1 MIFLNDIT
9 SRMHNKYDVCG
20 NLAKQNKKKVKKN
33 ILHIFAQDVAL
44 PDQTLAYHDT

>member
-1 MIFLNDIT
+1 
-9 SRMHNKYDVCG
+9 MHNKYDVCG
-20 NLAKQNKKKVKKN
+20 NLAEPNQKVKKMN